1 LANVGDLPFAEL
13 IRRVRTGDHLAAEEI
28 VRQFEPLVRRELRV
42 SIARSPI
49 GRLVDSV
56 DVAQSVW
63 SSFFLRMGVGEY
75 DVNDPKQLAALLLS
89 MARHKL
95 SNQLQRHRRKKRD
108 LNRLQ
113 SQPAMEHVSDNQPSP
128 SEMTSVKELA
138 GKLNEMLSDEER
150 QISRL
155 REQGCTWDEIARQV
169 GGTAQAR
176 RMQMT
181 RAADRIAE
189 ALGLE

>member
-1 LANVGDLPFAEL
+1 MSDADAFSSL
-13 IRRVRTGDHLAAEEI
+13 IRRVRAGDQSAAEEI
-28 VRQFEPLVRRELRV
+28 VREFEPLVRREIRV

-63 SSFFLRMGVGEY
+63 SSFFLRMGVGQY
-75 DVNDPKQLAALLLS
+75 DLQDPKQLAGLLLS

-95 SNQLQRHRRKKRD
+95 SSQLQRHTRQKRD
-108 LNRLQ
+108 VTRV
-113 SQPAMEHVSDNQPSP
+113 QPAATLEAVSDDQPSP
-128 SEMTSVKELA
+128 SELTSVKELA
-138 GKLNEMLSDEER
+138 DKLNALLTEEER
-150 QISRL
+150 QISDL
-155 REQGCTWDEIARQV
+155 REQGCTWDQVAQHV

-181 RAADRIAE
+181 RAADRIAQ